1 MTALQFAYQSCSC
14 LVLATSR
21 SKGDDF
27 AAIFPKL
34 PIKIPDLIS
43 TNSVAITK
51 IFNRLYSNHVCSK
64 PFLRKIGK
72 SNNDNCLKWVQKT
85 IDYPIFKWQEQI
97 QFKES
102 FNSLRVSLKKKK
114 PIPDWGVHQFP
125 KRIKNRGFGICDSHV
140 LFRISLTLL
149 VVRKL
154 ENRNHKPFPIP
165 KYSS

>member
-85 IDYPIFKWQEQI
+85 IDYYFQVAGTNSVQRIVQLPKSVFK
-97 QFKES
+97 KEET
-102 FNSLRVSLKKKK
+102 NSRLRSSSVS
-114 PIPDWGVHQFP
+114 
-125 KRIKNRGFGICDSHV
+125 
-140 LFRISLTLL
+140 
-149 VVRKL
+149 
-154 ENRNHKPFPIP
+154 
-165 KYSS
+165 